1 MWKPLSGYGV
11 EMKLS
16 EIHKRFK
23 TISTYY
29 GGQPPLSVLMGI
41 TNLPKEDTMS
51 IWKEYMEGLPEDQ
64 KPTPRKRGPKP
75 KTTVKKPR
83 VKKEVQTP
91 PIVIKEEVPI
101 PVVTVE
107 PEPIP
112 TPQPEPVKESWLS
125 ILLEKTKVIV
135 YLILVTV
142 EVAVSALAMWSLGHN
157 TTMSFILSIIGISVS
172 ILAIYLF
179 LNGINSKGFTKWI
192 NIFAWGIYVILFT
205 LLNWSWTIGNLVQE
219 NNSFNY
225 QELAKESD
233 KKEYLANLE
242 RIDNLTA
249 RLTNMNQW
257 ATESIK
263 VVQEQVNTLRAQNDE
278 IRKRLEAPVEVK
290 SKGTF
295 DTMGSLFEGNS
306 DLTAKFWWLSAF
318 LLLEFFTV
326 LVAPRKRT

>member
-1 MWKPLSGYGV
+1 
-11 EMKLS
+11 
-16 EIHKRFK
+16 
-23 TISTYY
+23 
-29 GGQPPLSVLMGI
+29 MGI

-75 KTTVKKPR
+75 KVTVKKPR
-83 VKKEVQTP
+83 IKKPSVVKDEVDKILEDISSKP
-91 PIVIKEEVPI
+91 LPEDYVPNEYMS
-101 PVVTVE
+101 PLTVT
-107 PEPIP
+107 
-112 TPQPEPVKESWLS
+112 QPEPVKESWLS

-219 NNSFNY
+219 TNSFNY
-225 QELAKESD
+225 QELAKASD
-233 KKEYLANLE
+233 NKEYLANLE

-263 VVQEQVNTLRAQNDE
+263 VVQEQVNTLRIQNDE